1 MNSRSTH
8 VPSLAQND
16 KSGPNKPMK
25 KRPAR
30 NADLPLLPTFADRSV
45 RATLRFLRRDR
56 VLRGFRHAELYDR
69 LRLDLNWFTS
79 LRVASH
85 AGLAM
90 RLHEA
95 AEAGHNEHT
104 ILLRFFNRRVCQVLQ
119 KRRDRFV
126 VGFKLFGQVPG
137 ELSFGHTRSHEFLL
151 RGLASLLVSS
161 A

>member
-1 MNSRSTH
+1 
-8 VPSLAQND
+8 
-16 KSGPNKPMK
+16 MK
-25 KRPAR
+25 K
-30 NADLPLLPTFADRSV
+30 ADSKAGLFIHPTFADRSV

-56 VLRGFRHAELYDR
+56 VLRGLCHAELYDR
-69 LRLDLNWFTS
+69 LRLDLNWFAS

-151 RGLASLLVSS
+151 REPTSLLVSS